1 MNVLAVNSPKRR
13 ENEMRKILPFLAAI
27 GVTLAL
33 TSTALANSVHLK
45 GGPGAEPAFTD
56 NGLTLTAAG
65 ELAGL
70 GFGDVLVKIS
80 AVANPTAACTN
91 NGGTQAPGQN
101 PAPVTMTGSESI
113 PASELKNGNTPFSV
127 RTNSPTTPVPGAP
140 DCPNPNWTEHI
151 TDMAFTSA
159 TITVEQPAGT
169 LVLTVACTFSSATTN
184 GTVPAGNVDCTSS

>member
-1 MNVLAVNSPKRR
+1 
-13 ENEMRKILPFLAAI
+13 MRKGLAFLAAI
-27 GVTLAL
+27 GLTVAL

-45 GGPGAEPAFTD
+45 GGPSAEPAFTD
-56 NGLTLTAAG
+56 KGLTLNAAG

-80 AVANPTAACTN
+80 AVADPTSTCTN

-101 PAPVTMTGSESI
+101 PAPVTVTGSESI

-127 RTNSPTTPVPGAP
+127 TTNAPATPIAGAP
-140 DCPNPNWTEHI
+140 DCPNPNWTEDI

-159 TITVEQPAGT
+159 TITVDQPAGT
-169 LVLTVACTFSSATTN
+169 LVLTVACTFSSATAN
-184 GTVPAGNVDCTSS
+184 GAVPAGNVNCTSS

>member
-1 MNVLAVNSPKRR
+1 
-13 ENEMRKILPFLAAI
+13 MRKGLAFLAAI
-27 GVTLAL
+27 GLTVAL

-45 GGPGAEPAFTD
+45 GGPNAAPAFTD
-56 NGLTLTAAG
+56 NGLTLNAAG

-80 AVANPTAACTN
+80 AVADPTAACTN

-101 PAPVTMTGSESI
+101 PAPVTVTGSESI

-127 RTNSPTTPVPGAP
+127 TTNAPATPIAGAP
-140 DCPNPNWTEHI
+140 DCPNPNWSEDI

-159 TITVEQPAGT
+159 TITVDQPAGT
-169 LVLTVACTFSSATTN
+169 LVLTVACTFSPATTN
-184 GTVPAGNVDCTSS
+184 GAVLAGNVNCTSN